1 MTDADVT
8 RLNAEWDRAFAA
20 LRAAGLE
27 ADADDP
33 VAAHYRA
40 ASDAVNHANRHH
52 EARNLRP
59 IVVDTD
65 DEPVYGWDHPEYS
78 DWRSAV
84 SNGDTLRGFHDWLA
98 SGPPGER

>member
-8 RLNAEWDRAFAA
+8 RLSAEWDRAFAA

-52 EARNLRP
+52 EARNLR
-59 IVVDTD
+59 
-65 DEPVYGWDHPEYS
+65 
-78 DWRSAV
+78 
-84 SNGDTLRGFHDWLA
+84 
-98 SGPPGER
+98 